1 MNRFLTLILIVSII
15 GNLLGLVVLYKAF
28 DYRKKMQLAWAQ
40 SHEWVSEYNKK
51 VGEHAQDAQ
60 NPSLVFMGASI
71 TAHWDLAKFFPN
83 RPYVNKGI
91 DGQYAGH
98 LLLRFQHDVI
108 DLHPYGVVIK
118 FCEMNFAHDVPFEI
132 TRDNMIM
139 MVTLAKAN
147 NIKPILASVLPVSKA
162 ADKKEGKAS
171 INYQVQAFNQWLTE
185 YAKQNQLT
193 LVDFA
198 SAVSDA
204 NGCLRAELAYDGVH
218 PNEQGY
224 QVMTKLLDESLN
236 HRVDR

>member
-51 VGEHAQDAQ
+51 VPAHAQDTQ

-132 TRDNMIM
+132 SRDNMIM
-139 MVTLAKAN
+139 MATLAKAN

-171 INYQVQAFNQWLTE
+171 INYQVHVFNQWLTA

-198 SAVSDA
+198 SAMSDE

-224 QVMTKLLDESLN
+224 QIMTKLLDESLN
-236 HRVDR
+236 HRVDQ

>member
-1 MNRFLTLILIVSII
+1 MNKFLTLILIISII

-51 VGEHAQDAQ
+51 VAEHAQDAQ
-60 NPSLVFMGASI
+60 NPSLVFLGASI
-71 TAHWDLAKFFPN
+71 TAHWDLEKFFPD

-132 TRDNMIM
+132 TRDNMLM

-147 NIKPILASVLPVSKA
+147 GIKPIVATVLPVSKA

-171 INYQVQAFNQWLTE
+171 INYQVHAFNQWLTA
-185 YAKQNQLT
+185 YAKQNQLIV
-193 LVDFA
+193 VDFA
-198 SAVSDA
+198 GAVSDE

-218 PNEQGY
+218 PNAQGY
-224 QVMTKLLDESLN
+224 QIMSAVVTETLKNKFEQ
-236 HRVDR
+236 